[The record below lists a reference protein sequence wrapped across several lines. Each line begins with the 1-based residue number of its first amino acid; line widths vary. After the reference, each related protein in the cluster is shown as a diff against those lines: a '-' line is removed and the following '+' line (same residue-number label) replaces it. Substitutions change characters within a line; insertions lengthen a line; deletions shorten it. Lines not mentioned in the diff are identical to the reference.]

1 MICIDSG
8 CIIDFLKGN
17 KEVIRTIEKYK
28 NEICT
33 TEINSFEVF
42 FGAYRKFSKE
52 EINEASRFFNSI
64 DVLSFDK
71 PCGKLSAEILSSL
84 MNKGKQIEQNDC
96 FIASIMIKNHVKKI
110 ITKNKKHFSKIK
122 DIEVIEPK

>member
-1 MICIDSG
+1 MICIDSD

-17 KEVIRTIEKYK
+17 EKVIKTIEKYK

-33 TEINSFEVF
+33 TEINAFEIF

-71 PCGKLSAEILSSL
+71 PCGKISAEILSSL
-84 MNKGKQIEQNDC
+84 LKQGKEIEQNDC

-110 ITKNKKHFSKIK
+110 ITRNKKHFSKIK
-122 DIEVIEPK
+122 DIEVITP